1 MPRLDSMTNLGIV
14 IALAARARL
23 YPQEYELL
31 VRLSERTW
39 RMRTNWVVAA
49 HEFGWSQ
56 GLSWMDAGERVARAF
71 GLVMHQRDLG
81 HGYVLLPTYVRSTAR
96 NVGRRALPKL
106 IGLSRF
112 IPHLEMIRTW

>member
-1 MPRLDSMTNLGIV
+1 MTNLGIV

-39 RMRTNWVVAA
+39 KMRKNWVVLA
-49 HEFGWSQ
+49 HEFGWSH
-56 GLSWMDAGERVARAF
+56 GLTWMDDSERVARAF
-71 GLVMHQRDLG
+71 GLVMHSRDQG
-81 HGYVLLPTYVRSTAR
+81 YGYVLLPTYVRSHAR
-96 NVGRRALPKL
+96 TVGRRALPKL

-112 IPHLEMIRTW
+112 VPNLETIRAW